1 MAKRSRGSTR
11 PGQRRP
17 SQRPR
22 PAAQRPQPNV
32 LSTPDRPSNAL
43 TEAEEARAAEIEAG
57 IVEQERAAET
67 ARRRSRE
74 RERSAAAEP
83 EVAVRGRPRGSLA
96 VRYADEYAYVRK
108 DLRQIAVLAVV
119 LLAILF
125 ALYFLIDVAGVI
137 KI

>member
-1 MAKRSRGSTR
+1 MAKRSHGSTR

-22 PAAQRPQPNV
+22 PATQRPQPNV
-32 LSTPDRPSNAL
+32 PVTPDRPADTL

-57 IVEQERAAET
+57 ILEQERAAET
-67 ARRRSRE
+67 SRRRSRE
-74 RERSAAAEP
+74 RDAATGP
-83 EVAVRGRPRGSLA
+83 EVVVRGRPRGSLA

-125 ALYFLIDVAGVI
+125 ALYLLIDVAGII

>member
-17 SQRPR
+17 TQRPR
-22 PAAQRPQPNV
+22 PATQRPQPNV
-32 LSTPDRPSNAL
+32 PATPDRPASTL

-67 ARRRSRE
+67 SRRRARE
-74 RERSAAAEP
+74 RGAAAEP

-108 DLRQIAVLAVV
+108 DLRQIALLAVV

-125 ALYFLIDVAGVI
+125 ALYFLIEVAGVI

>member
-17 SQRPR
+17 TQRPR

-32 LSTPDRPSNAL
+32 LSTPARPADTL

-67 ARRRSRE
+67 SRRRSRE
-74 RERSAAAEP
+74 RGAAAEP
-83 EVAVRGRPRGSLA
+83 EVVVRGRPRGSLA

-125 ALYFLIDVAGVI
+125 ALYLLIDVAGVI